1 MKIEA
6 QIPLKSSKKL
16 VITAIFGTMVLV
28 AMTGMSLVNAT
39 GISFAVTTDQTWTW
53 KVSKCVWDNKDS
65 PKFLG
70 KGATIK
76 ITGVTTGG
84 LYSWIK
90 GDVTLLNADGST
102 NSSLSNVLLGNVS
115 SSNPSNLSVY
125 SSPVNFVLPVIIPT
139 PMDQTFAA
147 FARYVNLTFH
157 ALVTQYGSQI
167 PFTISNNYTVN
178 TTASTFAVTFHI
190 SGSVSGY
197 SISNQ
202 PVSLTFTFDSSGVV
216 QKITATAL
224 QVAGALDLV
233 LFEIAIPG
241 AESSSTPGYVDFVL
255 FLGAAAAISIIAVK
269 IKRRN

>member
-1 MKIEA
+1 MEA
-6 QIPLKSSKKL
+6 YIPLKTSKKL
-16 VITAIFGTMVLV
+16 VITAIFGAIVLV
-28 AMTGMSLVNAT
+28 AMTGVSLVNASS
-39 GISFAVTTDQTWTW
+39 IAFAVTKDQSWTW
-53 KVSKCVWDNKDS
+53 KVSKCIWDNKTS

-76 ITGVTTGG
+76 ITDATNTASF
-84 LYSWIK
+84 SWIK

-115 SSNPSNLSVY
+115 TSNASILSVY
-125 SSPVNFVLPVIIPT
+125 SSPSNFVLPVIIPT

-147 FARYVNLTFH
+147 FARFVNATFH
-157 ALVTQYGSQI
+157 DLVTQFGSQI
-167 PFTISNNYTVN
+167 PFTISNNYVIN
-178 TTASTFAVTFHI
+178 TTASSFAITFYV

-202 PVSLTFTFDSSGVV
+202 PMVLALTFDSTGVV
-216 QKITATAL
+216 QKMTATAIGI
-224 QVAGALDLV
+224 AGSVDLV

-241 AESSSTPGYVDFVL
+241 TESSSTPGYLEFVL